1 MEGECDA
8 CDIELAKGK
17 PLVQSLLEA
26 AKSHGVKTIVSSH
39 SFDKTPTVDKM
50 ISILCEMQSCGAD
63 IAKLAVMP
71 KSIQDVLNLMLAS
84 AKAFENLN
92 IPLIT
97 MSMGKLGSFSR
108 VAGLLTGSCATF
120 GSYGQE
126 SAPGQYDCRDLKK
139 IMEMLYE

>member
-1 MEGECDA
+1 
-8 CDIELAKGK
+8 
-17 PLVQSLLEA
+17 
-26 AKSHGVKTIVSSH
+26 
-39 SFDKTPTVDKM
+39 M

-126 SAPGQYDCRDLKK
+126 SAPGQFFSCETWKPVFSNAVPCIICSNCASGRVCGQNPFFESVLKFRFPVTK
-139 IMEMLYE
+139 KPG